1 MYLANLNSLTASWA
15 MFRSRQDEE
24 DQNPCMDFGQERQP
38 NCRDG
43 VRVRCMSS
51 AVAQTEDLIST
62 TKGYLDPDALEIEN
76 LVRNPWLLL
85 TVADNFKFPANR
97 GPTRTWTWNLL
108 IRSPTKTKIAN
119 IWQSITVII
128 SVFYSDLLF
137 AVNWSHLCFVAHIYD
152 FFATK
157 IQRWLER
164 FLNAITTFLLL
175 FLLLGW
181 NIP

>member
-1 MYLANLNSLTASWA
+1 MKRTRILAWISG
-15 MFRSRQDEE
+15 RSGNRIAETGCE
-24 DQNPCMDFGQERQP
+24 SGACP
-38 NCRDG
+38 
-43 VRVRCMSS
+43 

-62 TKGYLDPDALEIEN
+62 TRGYLDPDALEIEN
-76 LVRNPWLLL
+76 LVRNLWLLL

-119 IWQSITVII
+119 ILRSITVII
-128 SVFYSDLLF
+128 SDSDLLF
-137 AVNWSHLCFVAHIYD
+137 AVDWSHLCFVTHVYD

-157 IQRWLER
+157 IQLW
-164 FLNAITTFLLL
+164 FWQFPNSITTSLLL
-175 FLLLGW
+175 FLLLGR

>member
-1 MYLANLNSLTASWA
+1 MKRTKILAWISG
-15 MFRSRQDEE
+15 RSGNRIAETGCE
-24 DQNPCMDFGQERQP
+24 SGACP
-38 NCRDG
+38 
-43 VRVRCMSS
+43 

-62 TKGYLDPDALEIEN
+62 TGEYLDPDALEIEN
-76 LVRNPWLLL
+76 LARNPWLLL

-128 SVFYSDLLF
+128 SASYSDLLF
-137 AVNWSHLCFVAHIYD
+137 AVDWSCLCFVAHICD

-157 IQRWLER
+157 IQLWLWW
-164 FLNAITTFLLL
+164 FPNSITIFLLL
-175 FLLLGW
+175 FLLLGR
-181 NIP
+181 NIA